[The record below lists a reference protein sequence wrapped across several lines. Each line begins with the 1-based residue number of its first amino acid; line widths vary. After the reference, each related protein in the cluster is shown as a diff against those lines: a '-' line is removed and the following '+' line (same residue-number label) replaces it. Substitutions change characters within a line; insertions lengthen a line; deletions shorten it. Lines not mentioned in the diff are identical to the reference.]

1 MKYEFELFDLV
12 CWKLTAPPKK
22 RGGGIIYL
30 ASRFI
35 LSSLVN
41 TVYRLLMLKVMNQVW
56 YIIIFLHML
65 SAKYLT
71 ACSSL
76 CSEGYLSTQ
85 KTWLRGQMGEKN
97 KLLCLGVLSE
107 VKNFMER
114 RQRQRHHGGGG
125 NCLTHSPCWAPTAPR
140 KYLHTKQE

>member
-12 CWKLTAPPKK
+12 CLKLTAPPKK

-56 YIIIFLHML
+56 YIIIFLHVL

-71 ACSSL
+71 ACPSL
-76 CSEGYLSTQ
+76 CSEGYLSTLDLKAKWEKKISYYASVCYQ
-85 KTWLRGQMGEKN
+85 KPRTSWKDVKDRGTTEEGEI
-97 KLLCLGVLSE
+97 V
-107 VKNFMER
+107 
-114 RQRQRHHGGGG
+114 
-125 NCLTHSPCWAPTAPR
+125 
-140 KYLHTKQE
+140 